1 MIYMVTKEQINALIS
16 NQVACLDLNI
26 RTGEAYATHLET
38 FAEDLMLLVA
48 EELEANERAIKAM
61 SKVIC
66 KAL

>member
-1 MIYMVTKEQINALIS
+1 MLRPQKRHKPADFRRRHEKKTLK
-16 NQVACLDLNI
+16 
-26 RTGEAYATHLET
+26 GT
-38 FAEDLMLLVA
+38 FKFSKFFDQSELRLVA